1 MPATESCTL
10 AAVTS
15 TDGILERA
23 VPGLSPL
30 LHECLASAVE
40 RCHELA
46 VGRTGSGKVVVA
58 FLDLQLGTNH
68 LLFEGGDPGL
78 ELLGV
83 VRAADAE
90 LAADLSGALCSGA
103 VQVGGPGLRAVR
115 NGLRRL
121 RGRPSA
127 KRGRP
132 VRDRRRVT
140 RRPGHGL
147 RWLRSLS
154 SAAWTNEL
162 EQRLVIN
169 GPTDVHAK

>member
-103 VQVGGPGLRAVR
+103 VSSGRRTWAASRAER
-115 NGLRRL
+115 
-121 RGRPSA
+121 A
-127 KRGRP
+127 
-132 VRDRRRVT
+132 
-140 RRPGHGL
+140 
-147 RWLRSLS
+147 
-154 SAAWTNEL
+154 SAAARSAFSEA
-162 EQRLVIN
+162 RS
-169 GPTDVHAK
+169 ARA